1 MKKDTKKAKRVVRAI
16 HFDEN
21 TYKALQQAAEIE
33 GVGFATYLKSAA
45 LNFTKSFYEHA
56 QILEAVSPND
66 PAAGQKMFQEAFK
79 DLREVFSRTFVKSS
93 ERTEKRLDRLEKLMR
108 RMIYVQLYYNREIPA
123 DGKAAAQIAAK
134 SRMEILLKDIDA
146 ASLE

>member
-56 QILEAVSPND
+56 QILEAVSPHD
-66 PAAGQKMFQEAFK
+66 PAAGQKM
-79 DLREVFSRTFVKSS
+79 
-93 ERTEKRLDRLEKLMR
+93 EK
-108 RMIYVQLYYNREIPA
+108 
-123 DGKAAAQIAAK
+123 
-134 SRMEILLKDIDA
+134 
-146 ASLE
+146 